1 MPVRFLDND
10 PSRVIMPGWEPI
22 GHLQLLAGDAPGS
35 TKGVSGV
42 TFVTADD
49 NESFDSLLRRFKKK
63 VQRDRIL
70 SEIRKRRY
78 FEQPSIVRK
87 RKRAAKLRKSRRTTA
102 KDHRRQY

>member
-1 MPVRFLDND
+1 M
-10 PSRVIMPGWEPI
+10 SC
-22 GHLQLLAGDAPGS
+22 
-35 TKGVSGV
+35 V
-42 TFVTADD
+42 TFVVSDD
-49 NESFDSLLRRFKKK
+49 NESFESLMRRFKKK

-102 KDHRRQY
+102 KDNRRQY